1 MWCASMNNHAAH
13 DSHLNLDAIKKR
25 KTKNSPHLQI
35 ERILKAKQTD
45 IFKLSIK
52 ANVLLIFSQTSRE
65 VV

>member
-45 IFKLSIK
+45 IL
-52 ANVLLIFSQTSRE
+52 N
-65 VV
+65 